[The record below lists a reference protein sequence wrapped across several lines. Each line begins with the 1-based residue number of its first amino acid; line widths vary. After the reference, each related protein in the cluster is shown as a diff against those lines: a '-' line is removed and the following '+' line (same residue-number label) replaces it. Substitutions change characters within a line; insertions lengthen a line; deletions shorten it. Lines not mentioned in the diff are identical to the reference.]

1 MELSRRVALQY
12 ASAFAATGGA
22 ASPAAAIAQAV
33 TGLAG
38 ETRQKSPSK
47 LFSSAEHQRFMSLV
61 IPGDGAQRQAVYVAF
76 AIRSAKSLWSSF
88 GHMEP
93 AAYRKAR
100 DQYALRGYRLRYLKA
115 HETAKGTR
123 YAAIWQYANGPM
135 QKVSE
140 DLPLSQLAGKSAR
153 LAQRGY
159 RIAHLDVRGT
169 ATEPRYSAIW
179 EYGGAPQKVSAGLT
193 SPEYQE
199 QFAALTAQG
208 YRVRQISGYGL
219 DGQSRFAAV
228 FEKSDAGAWEGQ
240 HQMSAAAFGEKSRA
254 LGAQGYLLTN
264 ISGHVTGGD
273 PVLSG
278 VWEKA

>member
-12 ASAFAATGGA
+12 GSAFAATGGA
-22 ASPAAAIAQAV
+22 ASPAAAFAQSV

-38 ETRQKSPSK
+38 RQKLS
-47 LFSSAEHQRFMSLV
+47 SSAEHQHFLSLA
-61 IPGDGAQRQAVYVAF
+61 IPGDGAQRQPVYVAF
-76 AIRSAKSLWSSF
+76 AIRSANSIWSSF

-123 YAAIWQYANGPM
+123 YAAIWQYASGPM
-135 QKVSE
+135 QQVSE
-140 DLPLSQLAGKSAR
+140 DMPLAQLAEKSAR

-169 ATEPRYSAIW
+169 TAEPRYMAIW

-193 SPEYQE
+193 SSEYQE
-199 QFAALTAQG
+199 QSAALTSQG

-219 DGQSRFAAV
+219 EGQSRFAAV
-228 FEKSDAGAWEGQ
+228 FDRSDAGKWEAQ

-264 ISGHVTGGD
+264 ISGHMAGEH
-273 PVLSG
+273 PVFSG
-278 VWEKA
+278 LWEKA